1 MSDERRGT
9 PNKLILELLEAFEKS
24 TTGDLPKEI
33 ADCIREQ
40 GIIAVGASFAPI
52 PGAATIGNAANVWAM
67 YARINSKIGVEFSTN
82 ILKSV
87 ASGIIA
93 NLSAYAVG
101 LTIGEGLKFLPGV
114 GTLVGAAID
123 AAILYALTVTSAYI
137 YIKALT
143 AMAKKKLTSE
153 DALGAEVERVLNEDK
168 EEIKAIMKEAKKSY
182 KK

>member
-1 MSDERRGT
+1 MSAEGHQI
-9 PNKLILELLEAFEKS
+9 KIILELLEAFEKS
-24 TTGDLPKEI
+24 TTGDLPQEI
-33 ADCIREQ
+33 LDCIRMH
-40 GIIAVGASFAPI
+40 GAIAVGASVAPI
-52 PGAATIGNAANVWAM
+52 PGAATIGSAANVWTM
-67 YARINSKIGVEFSTN
+67 YARINRKIGIELSNN

-93 NLSAYAVG
+93 NLGSYAVL

-123 AAILYALTVTSAYI
+123 AAILYALTVTSACI

-143 AMAKKKLTSE
+143 AMAKKKLISE
-153 DALGAEVERVLNEDK
+153 EALGPEVERVLSEDK
-168 EEIKAIMKEAKKSY
+168 EEIKAIMREAKKSY